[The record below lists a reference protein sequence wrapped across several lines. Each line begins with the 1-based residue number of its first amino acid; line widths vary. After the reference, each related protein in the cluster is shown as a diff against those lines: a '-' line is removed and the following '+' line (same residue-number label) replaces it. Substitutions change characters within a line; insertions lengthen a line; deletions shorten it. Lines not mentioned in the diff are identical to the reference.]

1 MSWRT
6 PFLSFILIAIRPG
19 RCDGWDS
26 KGSSNAETNEIHAA
40 AAQVQRTAAPRLAA
54 LNLLRNPAHPW
65 FLWVL
70 CAWGIAIAAH
80 DVALLI
86 KFRPKRSEEAQ
97 TGY

>member
-1 MSWRT
+1 MPKRMRST
-6 PFLSFILIAIRPG
+6 PQQLKFSEPPLRGILIHLTVFIVVIVG
-19 RCDGWDS
+19 LS
-26 KGSSNAETNEIHAA
+26 
-40 AAQVQRTAAPRLAA
+40 A

-86 KFRPKRSEEAQ
+86 KFRPKRADEAQ

>member
-1 MSWRT
+1 MPKRMRST
-6 PFLSFILIAIRPG
+6 PQQLKFSEPPLRGFLIHLTVFIVVIVG
-19 RCDGWDS
+19 
-26 KGSSNAETNEIHAA
+26 
-40 AAQVQRTAAPRLAA
+40 LAT

-86 KFRPKRSEEAQ
+86 KFRPKTSEEAKL
-97 TGY
+97 GIRKL

>member
-1 MSWRT
+1 MPKRMRST
-6 PFLSFILIAIRPG
+6 PQQLKFSEPPLRGFLIHLTVFIVVIVG
-19 RCDGWDS
+19 
-26 KGSSNAETNEIHAA
+26 
-40 AAQVQRTAAPRLAA
+40 LAT

-86 KFRPKRSEEAQ
+86 KFRPTRSDEAQ

>member
-1 MSWRT
+1 MPKRLRST
-6 PFLSFILIAIRPG
+6 PLQLKVSEPPLRGFLIHLTVFIVVIVG
-19 RCDGWDS
+19 
-26 KGSSNAETNEIHAA
+26 
-40 AAQVQRTAAPRLAA
+40 LAA

-86 KFRPKRSEEAQ
+86 KFRPKTSEEAKL
-97 TGY
+97 GIRKL

>member
-1 MSWRT
+1 MPKRERST
-6 PFLSFILIAIRPG
+6 PQQLEFSKPPLRGFLIHLTVFIVVIVG
-19 RCDGWDS
+19 
-26 KGSSNAETNEIHAA
+26 
-40 AAQVQRTAAPRLAA
+40 LAA

-86 KFRPKRSEEAQ
+86 KFRPK
-97 TGY
+97 T